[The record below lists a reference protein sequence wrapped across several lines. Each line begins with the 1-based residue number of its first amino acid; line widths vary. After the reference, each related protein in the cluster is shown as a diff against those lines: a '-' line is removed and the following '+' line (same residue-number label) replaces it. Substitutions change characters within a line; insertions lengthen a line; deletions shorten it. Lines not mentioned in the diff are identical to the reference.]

1 MIKKLI
7 KTRIHP
13 LVWDK
18 IGQVKK
24 EYAYTSQKYHC
35 DEILIPVFQK
45 YFSKSN
51 GFYVDIGAS
60 DGRAASNTYHLEKFQ
75 DWRGILVE
83 PIMHVHFRSRQI
95 RDLKRNIFFNC
106 ALVAS
111 DYVGKTVELLYS
123 GLMTI
128 SKESTFNTQQ
138 WAEAGSKFLGS
149 GEVVSIFYSLAR
161 TLESVLTEA
170 NAPNKIDLL
179 SIDVEG
185 AELSVLQGVDFSN
198 WIFDYILIET
208 SEGSAAYLTLIKEG
222 YLHIESIS
230 QNLLFRH
237 PSLTGPM

>member
-7 KTRIHP
+7 KARIHP

-75 DWRGILVE
+75 DWCGILVE

-128 SKESTFNTQQ
+128 SKESTFTL
-138 WAEAGSKFLGS
+138 SS
-149 GEVVSIFYSLAR
+149 GLRQGVNSLAAVK
-161 TLESVLTEA
+161 S
-170 NAPNKIDLL
+170 
-179 SIDVEG
+179 
-185 AELSVLQGVDFSN
+185 
-198 WIFDYILIET
+198 
-208 SEGSAAYLTLIKEG
+208 
-222 YLHIESIS
+222 S
-230 QNLLFRH
+230 QFFIV
-237 PSLTGPM
+237 